1 MTSCRLVNSLDQLQ
15 KTVLTGCKMDILAS
29 IILDAKFKQ
38 FVLWVPTNLHE
49 KKVYINRIHFSMA
62 KIPFSK
68 NQQL

>member
-1 MTSCRLVNSLDQLQ
+1 MTSCRLMNSLDQLQ

-49 KKVYINRIHFSMA
+49 KKKYT
-62 KIPFSK
+62 
-68 NQQL
+68 